1 MKQFN
6 LEEYLK
12 NPSKKV
18 VTRDGRT
25 VKIHCTNYDS
35 RQPIIAELEYHNFSS
50 SFTKDG
56 RYFNDDR
63 NSPYDLFFASEKHEV
78 WINLYKWNN
87 SMGGIKMDL
96 IKIKQEI
103 FNKIKFNYIN
113 ISNKDICKIIDDIPQ
128 NKFKPLTITEIIK
141 EVDEDDLFDRKVSE
155 IIIFLSQY
163 KDYTLEE
170 RWYGYE
176 ENYFVL
182 TQERQENLDEIV
194 NRIYND
200 IQSNCQKYVTKEEEL
215 KKIEKQISELQ
226 NKRNKILNL

>member
-1 MKQFN
+1 M
-6 LEEYLK
+6 
-12 NPSKKV
+12 
-18 VTRDGRT
+18 D
-25 VKIHCTNYDS
+25 
-35 RQPIIAELEYHNFSS
+35 IA
-50 SFTKDG
+50 
-56 RYFNDDR
+56 
-63 NSPYDLFFASEKHEV
+63 
-78 WINLYKWNN
+78 
-87 SMGGIKMDL
+87 
-96 IKIKQEI
+96 KIKQEI
-103 FNKIKFNYIN
+103 FNKIKFNYVN
-113 ISNKDICKIIDDIPQ
+113 ISNKDIFKIIDDIPQ

-155 IIIFLSQY
+155 IITFLSQY

-194 NRIYND
+194 NRIYDNVRS
-200 IQSNCQKYVTKEEEL
+200 ICQEYVTKEEEL